1 MALVSFSVVVMA
13 IAAAV
18 ASPLLFS
25 STRPSHVLSDK
36 KTPFIGS
43 TLRMKFDVPRSPLGD
58 DVVHAFMMLMY
69 VKQPR
74 ALNLRVARMSSLSH
88 SNALEWSQWCQKAY
102 YT

>member
-36 KTPFIGS
+36 KTPFTGS
-43 TLRMKFDVPRSPLGD
+43 TPQMKPGTVIETPLGND
-58 DVVHAFMMLMY
+58 TVTTPMMLMY
-69 VKQPR
+69 FIH
-74 ALNLRVARMSSLSH
+74 L
-88 SNALEWSQWCQKAY
+88 
-102 YT
+102 